1 MNTVSLIARN
11 RRSVPRAVMDSIFSP
26 AYDSSSF
33 GSVGTISMASA
44 NRLKGFIGYVEGGE
58 GTEGTI
64 TPISTSRHAR
74 FIGEVVAEGITRLQT
89 TGNSRLSIRTIVE
102 NNTLNA
108 LTGAV
113 VRAGASVEAVMP
125 ANGDYSIVYIGYNT
139 PEREISTLMRN
150 GDAPISSR
158 ISSYRNDSE
167 ELASVAMDLVRNMND
182 YSIRIMDG
190 NARSFTES
198 ERRDVNAL
206 LSTFGYNESESIAA
220 VSNAQNIIGLAYNGD
235 QIVGIS
241 ITERRMLA
249 LSNGQHINIAELT
262 DGTVAESANGRN
274 LYSGILFNVFNHIA
288 RNYPDLGLVY
298 AESNIGSQALL
309 KSALG
314 WQNRQVGGVLY
325 SHTRI
330 NNRPKDFLVT
340 YLTRE
345 LMAESVSRLNR
356 SAVDSLRE

>member
-11 RRSVPRAVMDSIFSP
+11 RRSVPRAVMDSMFSE

-33 GSVGTISMASA
+33 GSVGTISRASA

-58 GTEGTI
+58 GTQGTI

-74 FIGEVVAEGITRLQT
+74 FIGEVVAEGIARLQT

-102 NNTLNA
+102 NGTINR
-108 LTGAV
+108 LTREV
-113 VRAGASVEAVMP
+113 ERAGASVEAIMP
-125 ANGDYSIVYIGYNT
+125 ANGNYSIVYIGHNT
-139 PEREISTLMRN
+139 PEREMSTLMR
-150 GDAPISSR
+150 GSDAPIESR
-158 ISSYRNDSE
+158 ISSYRRDCE
-167 ELASVAMDLVRNMND
+167 EVTNVAMDLVRNLND

-190 NARSFTES
+190 SSRGFTEG
-198 ERRDVNAL
+198 ERRDVAAL
-206 LSTFGYNESESIAA
+206 LSTFGYNENESMAA
-220 VSNAQNIIGLAYNGD
+220 VTNEQNIIGLAYNGERV
-235 QIVGIS
+235 VGIS
-241 ITERRMLA
+241 ITERRTLA

-262 DGTVAESANGRN
+262 DGTVAESATGRN

-298 AESNIGSQALL
+298 AESNIGSEALL
-309 KSALG
+309 RSALG

-345 LMAESVSRLNR
+345 LIEESVSRLNR
-356 SAVDSLRE
+356 AAISSLRE

>member
-1 MNTVSLIARN
+1 MNTVSLTARN
-11 RRSVPRAVMDSIFSP
+11 RRSVARAVVNSMFSE

-33 GSVGTISMASA
+33 GSVGIISTASA

-74 FIGEVVAEGITRLQT
+74 FIGEVVAEGIARLQT

-102 NNTLNA
+102 NNALNA
-108 LTGAV
+108 LTSSVG
-113 VRAGASVEAVMP
+113 RAGACVEAIMP
-125 ANGDYSIVYIGYNT
+125 ANSNYSIVYIGYNT
-139 PEREISTLMRN
+139 PEREMSALMR
-150 GDAPISSR
+150 GSDSQISSR

-182 YSIRIMDG
+182 YSIRIIDG

-198 ERRDVNAL
+198 ERRDVTGL

-220 VSNAQNIIGLAYNGD
+220 VSNAQNIIGFAYSGE

-241 ITERRMLA
+241 ITERRTLA
-249 LSNGQHINIAELT
+249 LSNGQYINIAELT

-274 LYSGILFNVFNHIA
+274 LYSGILFNIFNHIA
-288 RNYPDLGLVY
+288 RNHPDLGLVY
-298 AESNIGSQALL
+298 AESNMGSEALL

-314 WQNRQVGGVLY
+314 WQNRQVAGVLY